1 MTQPPATPALPAEER
16 DALARLTPLLGARAS
31 VAPDRPCAPTPL
43 ALVEQVMDGSDG
55 SEDEARARALAR
67 GLGEV
72 IRAVA
77 DNFPDNIFW
86 DLDYLTLCLWQA
98 GSAPATLDFA
108 RRVVSLCLGFGNK
121 SKLRFRYAHDFL
133 YGYDWARWV
142 MRKPE
147 ERAGVGPFDLA
158 FFDYLDGRQQALC
171 ELVASNDRKYSPLNG
186 REFRNPFSFIREPSE
201 ERQLHCLL
209 AQVDLIPLKAWR
221 LDGERRWDLPFTDL
235 RARLAERLGLARAGD
250 GR

>member
-1 MTQPPATPALPAEER
+1 MTGIPVIPPEER
-16 DALARLTPLLGARAS
+16 DALARITPLLGARAS
-31 VAPDRPCAPTPL
+31 VAPDRPCAPTPV
-43 ALVEQVMDGSDG
+43 ALIEQIVDG
-55 SEDEARARALAR
+55 SEDTERARAFAR

-72 IRAVA
+72 ICAVA

-86 DLDYLTLCLWQA
+86 DLDYLACCLWQA
-98 GSAPATLDFA
+98 GSAPAIGDFA

-142 MRKPE
+142 MRKPD
-147 ERAGVGPFDLA
+147 ERAGVGPFDVA
-158 FFDYLDGRQQALC
+158 FFDYLDGRQRALV
-171 ELVASNDRKYSPLNG
+171 ELVASNDRKYSQLNG
-186 REFRNPFSFIREPSE
+186 REYRNPFSFIREPHE
-201 ERQLHCLL
+201 ESQLHCLL

-235 RARLAERLGLARAGD
+235 RAKLADRLGLSRGE

>member
-1 MTQPPATPALPAEER
+1 MTGVEVIPPEER

-31 VAPDRPCAPTPL
+31 VAPDRPCAPTPA
-43 ALVEQVMDGSDG
+43 ALVEQIVNG
-55 SEDEARARALAR
+55 SEDAERARAFAR

-86 DLDYLTLCLWQA
+86 DVDYLACCLWQA
-98 GSAPATLDFA
+98 GSAPAIGDFA

-147 ERAGVGPFDLA
+147 ERAGIGPFDVS
-158 FFDYLDGRQQALC
+158 FFDYLDGRQRALV
-171 ELVASNDRKYSPLNG
+171 ELVASNDRKYSQLNG
-186 REFRNPFSFIREPSE
+186 REYRNPFSFIREPPE
-201 ERQLHCLL
+201 ESQLHCLL

-235 RARLAERLGLARAGD
+235 RAKLADRLGLSRGE

>member
-1 MTQPPATPALPAEER
+1 MTGVAVIPPEER

-31 VAPDRPCAPTPL
+31 VAPDRPCAPTPV
-43 ALVEQVMDGSDG
+43 ALVEQIVNG
-55 SEDEARARALAR
+55 SEDAERARAFAR

-72 IRAVA
+72 ICAVA

-86 DLDYLTLCLWQA
+86 DLDYLACCLWQA
-98 GSAPATLDFA
+98 GGAPAIGDFA

-147 ERAGVGPFDLA
+147 ERAGVGPFDVS
-158 FFDYLDGRQQALC
+158 FFDYLDGRQRALV
-171 ELVASNDRKYSPLNG
+171 ELVASNDRKYSQLNG
-186 REFRNPFSFIREPSE
+186 REYRNPFSFIREPHE
-201 ERQLHCLL
+201 ESQLHCLL

-235 RARLAERLGLARAGD
+235 RAKLADRLGLSRGE

>member
-1 MTQPPATPALPAEER
+1 MTGIAVIPPEER
-16 DALARLTPLLGARAS
+16 DALARLTPLQGARAS
-31 VAPDRPCAPTPL
+31 VAPGRPCAPTPV
-43 ALVEQVMDGSDG
+43 ALVEQIVSG
-55 SEDEARARALAR
+55 SEDAERARAFAR

-72 IRAVA
+72 ICAVA

-86 DLDYLTLCLWQA
+86 DLDYLACCLWQA
-98 GSAPATLDFA
+98 GSAPAIGDFA

-147 ERAGVGPFDLA
+147 ERAGIGPFDVS
-158 FFDYLDGRQQALC
+158 FFDYLDGRQRTLV
-171 ELVASNDRKYSPLNG
+171 ELVASNDRKYSQLNG
-186 REFRNPFSFIREPSE
+186 REYRNPFSFIREPPE
-201 ERQLHCLL
+201 ESQLHCLL

-235 RARLAERLGLARAGD
+235 RAKLADRLGLSRGE

>member
-1 MTQPPATPALPAEER
+1 MTGAPAACAIPAEAR
-16 DALARLTPLLGARAS
+16 DELAQLTPLLGARAS
-31 VAPDRPCAPTPL
+31 VAPGRPSAPAPV
-43 ALVEQVMDGSDG
+43 ALVEQIAGG
-55 SEDEARARALAR
+55 SEDGERAQAFAR

-72 IRAVA
+72 IRAIV

-86 DLDYLTLCLWQA
+86 DLDYLACCLWQA
-98 GSAPATLDFA
+98 GSAPAIGDFA
-108 RRVVSLCLGFGNK
+108 GRVVSLCVGFGNK

-142 MRKPE
+142 TRKPD

-158 FFDYLDGRQQALC
+158 FFDYLDGRQKALV
-171 ELVASNDRKYSPLNG
+171 ELVASNDRKYSQLNG
-186 REFRNPFSFIREPSE
+186 REYRNPFSFIREPRE
-201 ERQLHCLL
+201 ESQLHYLL

-235 RARLAERLGLARAGD
+235 RAKLAERLGLSRGG

>member
-1 MTQPPATPALPAEER
+1 MTGAPATSAIPAEAR
-16 DALARLTPLLGARAS
+16 DELAQLTPLLGARAS
-31 VAPDRPCAPTPL
+31 VAPGRPCAPAPV
-43 ALVEQVMDGSDG
+43 ALVEQIAGG
-55 SEDEARARALAR
+55 CEDAERAQAFAR

-72 IRAVA
+72 IRAIA

-86 DLDYLTLCLWQA
+86 DLDYLACCLWQA
-98 GSAPATLDFA
+98 GGAPAIGDFA
-108 RRVVSLCLGFGNK
+108 GRVVSLCVGFGNK

-142 MRKPE
+142 TRKPD

-158 FFDYLDGRQQALC
+158 FFDYLDGRQKALI
-171 ELVASNDRKYSPLNG
+171 ELVASNDRKYSQLNG
-186 REFRNPFSFIREPSE
+186 REYRNPFSFIREPRE
-201 ERQLHCLL
+201 ESQLHYLL

-235 RARLAERLGLARAGD
+235 RAKLAERLGLSRGG